1 MDDKKKILANN
12 FAADV
17 VGELKKVTWP
27 TRKEAGR
34 LTLAVFAI
42 CLIVGVYLGIKTIQK
57 ESHNLSNERM
67 NID

>member
-17 VGELKKVTWP
+17 LNELKKVTWP
-27 TRKEAGR
+27 TRREAVR

-42 CLIVGVYLGIKTIQK
+42 CLIVGVYLGI
-57 ESHNLSNERM
+57 
-67 NID
+67 IDVVLAKVLGILTTAQ

>member
-1 MDDKKKILANN
+1 MLANN

-42 CLIVGVYLGIKTIQK
+42 CLIVGVYLGI
-57 ESHNLSNERM
+57 
-67 NID
+67 IDVVLAKVLGILTTAQ